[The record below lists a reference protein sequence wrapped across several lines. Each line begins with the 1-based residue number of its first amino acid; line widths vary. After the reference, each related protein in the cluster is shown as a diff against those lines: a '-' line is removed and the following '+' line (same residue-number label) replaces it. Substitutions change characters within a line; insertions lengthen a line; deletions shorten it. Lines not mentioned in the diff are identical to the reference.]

1 MARLQAVLLDIS
13 GVLYVDDQPV
23 AGALQAVRALQDRGC
38 PLRLITNTSRQ
49 GRAAIHRQ
57 LTAMGFAVPAE
68 QIFTAPQAVLRH
80 VRARGL
86 KPYCLIHPGL
96 EEEFADLLHQPEPDA
111 VVLGDAEMRFDYA
124 HLDRAFQLLIEG
136 APLICMGDNRY
147 FRGQGALHLD
157 AGPFVR
163 ALEYAAGTTALV
175 LGKPSADFFAS
186 ALDDLGARADATLM
200 IGDDVVADIQGAL
213 CAGLK
218 ACLVRTGK
226 YRAGDEAQAPAAWVA
241 ADLAAA
247 VERFC

>member
-1 MARLQAVLLDIS
+1 MLQAVLLDIS
-13 GVLYVDDQPV
+13 GVLYEDDRPLP
-23 AGALQAVRALQDRGC
+23 GALQAVQQLQDKGY

-57 LTAMGFAVPAE
+57 LTAMGFAVTPQ
-68 QIFTAPQAVLRH
+68 QIFTSPQAVLRH
-80 VRARGL
+80 VRMAGL
-86 KPYCLIHPGL
+86 RPYCLIHPGL
-96 EEEFADLLHQPEPDA
+96 EDEFADLLDLPEPNA

-124 HLDRAFQLLIEG
+124 HLDRAFQLLLDG

-175 LGKPSADFFAS
+175 LGKPSAAFYAS
-186 ALDDLGARADATLM
+186 ALEDLGASAEATLM
-200 IGDDVVADIQGAL
+200 IGDDVIADVQGAL
-213 CAGLK
+213 AGGLR

-226 YRAGDEAQAPAAWVA
+226 YRAGDELRAPTAWVA
-241 ADLAAA
+241 ADLAEA
-247 VERFC
+247 VARFC